1 MTSVVIVS
9 GCPGSGKTTVCRA
22 LASADPCG
30 LHLVSDV
37 FYEFISHAK
46 DPTTVESYHQ
56 NTVVMEALASA
67 ASSFARGG
75 YTVYLDGVIGPWFL
89 HVFRPHLEPN
99 VSTSYVVLQL
109 SEVEARA
116 RVRRRQGSGLS
127 RTVTQM
133 HRQLSELGPLANHAL
148 DTGDRCESEVVE
160 ALSERLARGQL
171 ILNWSLVAA
180 QQSDESD
187 VE

>member
-9 GCPGSGKTTVCRA
+9 RCPGSGKTTVCRA

-30 LHLVSDV
+30 LHLVSDA
-37 FYEFISHAK
+37 FYEFIAHAK

-56 NTVVMEALASA
+56 NAVVMQAVASA
-67 ASSFARGG
+67 ALSFAKGG

-89 HVFRPHLEPN
+89 HVFRPHFEPH

-109 SEVEARA
+109 SEIEARA

-127 RTVTQM
+127 QTVAQM
-133 HRQLSELGPLANHAL
+133 HRQLSELGPLAHHAL

-160 ALSERLARGQL
+160 ALSGRLARGQL
-171 ILNWSLVAA
+171 TLDWSLVAA
-180 QQSDESD
+180 QQADEAD